1 MIFKTALLVV
11 AVVATAGF
19 NVTAAS
25 AQNPP
30 VDTHHDQTTDQSSRD
45 MHRDMHQDMH
55 RDMHRDMHHNW
66 NGHRHCMMRWHHHHH
81 VRVCR

>member
-1 MIFKTALLVV
+1 MTFKTALLVA
-11 AVVATAGF
+11 AVVATGGF

-25 AQNPP
+25 AQNQPAP
-30 VDTHHDQTTDQSSRD
+30 DARHHDMQTTDQSRQD

-55 RDMHRDMHHNW
+55 RHW
-66 NGHRHCMMRWHHHHH
+66 SGHRHCMMRWHHHHH